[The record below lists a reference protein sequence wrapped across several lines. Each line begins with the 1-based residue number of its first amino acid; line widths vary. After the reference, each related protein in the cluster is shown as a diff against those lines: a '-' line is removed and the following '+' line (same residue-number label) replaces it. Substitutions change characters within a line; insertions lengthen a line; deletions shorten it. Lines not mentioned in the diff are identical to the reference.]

1 MWHQPII
8 YNCLVMFY
16 WFLLIIIVG
25 VTVLQVG
32 YVVMPSHALVLI
44 NRKICFLIF
53 SLYVSSIVPRITLR
67 EIHYF

>member
-1 MWHQPII
+1 
-8 YNCLVMFY
+8 MFY

-44 NRKICFLIF
+44 NRQICFLIF

>member
-1 MWHQPII
+1 
-8 YNCLVMFY
+8 MFY

-67 EIHYF
+67 EMHYF